1 MCSYCKW
8 SWEREFWVLAWKIRT
23 HIDGNSLNIVCQSGS
38 LGCAV
43 VTKIKSH
50 ILGLE
55 GPIPIYE
62 VTCIASDCNS
72 FTQANHVTMSNA
84 TESRKDPTLFPKW
97 KENLIFFFFWVN
109 FMITTY
115 GIKHSWVTEKFD
127 KFCHITKNVIL
138 HQILIFLSDI
148 TFPQIP
154 HFQSWQ
160 LFFKIYLEATHS
172 FLFPLLLLLFKTLS
186 SQVWIT
192 EITT

>member
-55 GPIPIYE
+55 EPIPIYE

-97 KENLIFFFFWVN
+97 KENLIFFFLSELHDYNIW
-109 FMITTY
+109 
-115 GIKHSWVTEKFD
+115 D
-127 KFCHITKNVIL
+127 KTFLSNWEVW
-138 HQILIFLSDI
+138 QILPHHQKCNI
-148 TFPQIP
+148 TSNLDFSFRHHFP
-154 HFQSWQ
+154 SNS
-160 LFFKIYLEATHS
+160 S
-172 FLFPLLLLLFKTLS
+172 FPVLTAVL
-186 SQVWIT
+186 
-192 EITT
+192 

>member
-97 KENLIFFFFWVN
+97 KENLIFFFFLSELHDYNIW
-109 FMITTY
+109 
-115 GIKHSWVTEKFD
+115 D
-127 KFCHITKNVIL
+127 KTFLSNWEVW
-138 HQILIFLSDI
+138 QILPHHQKCNI
-148 TFPQIP
+148 TSNLDFSFRYHFP
-154 HFQSWQ
+154 SNS
-160 LFFKIYLEATHS
+160 S
-172 FLFPLLLLLFKTLS
+172 FPVLTAVL
-186 SQVWIT
+186 
-192 EITT
+192 